1 MKNVLADG
9 RGGCVADSRLCR
21 SRVAVKIFVFII
33 LLNFCKT
40 FNFVFHKI
48 FPEFC
53 EIQNN
58 FVKIHVSL
66 NFDHAV
72 LQPPYVGVE

>member
-21 SRVAVKIFVFII
+21 SRVAAKMFAKF
-33 LLNFCKT
+33 
-40 FNFVFHKI
+40 FNFVFWEI
-48 FPEFC
+48 FLEFR

-58 FVKIHVSL
+58 FVKILCFAIYNS
-66 NFDHAV
+66 
-72 LQPPYVGVE
+72 VGIQY